1 MKPIATAKSSFE
13 ELIAGGFV
21 YVDKTGLL
29 ARLALADDAAYF
41 ISRPRRF
48 GKSLMLSTLQCL
60 FEGRRELFSGLKIE
74 GMGWDWKRKFPV
86 IMLNMQ
92 ECRAETSDG
101 LRANLFSY
109 IGKIAAHFGL
119 NVPREASVG
128 MYLNSVLRALAAKHR
143 KFVVLVDEYD
153 VPLQGFLGKGEEIAK
168 ARTLMHDFYV
178 QFKSRSADIRFLM
191 ITGVSKFTKVSLFS
205 GLNTPSDLT
214 MDYGEY
220 AGLLG
225 YTREEFVQYFGEHV
239 HDLATRRG
247 WAGDETLRRIFDW
260 YDSYRFSPFS
270 ETRVLNPV
278 SVGQLFKSG
287 NFDSYWVNTAMTT
300 LVYERI
306 LAAGRTPFG
315 LDDIAA
321 TPLELDVCDAES
333 LPYKALLY
341 QTGYL
346 TIKSA
351 STDENMHT
359 RLVLGIPN
367 REVRT
372 ALEEGWIGD
381 MMHLDVPNT
390 ESLVASG
397 RRQLASGN
405 VADLVNETLYTLF
418 AQIPSQWK
426 ISCEADAKRHF
437 LLFAEMLGAKPR
449 PEVVTA
455 RGSADA
461 IIETP
466 KAVYV
471 FEFKYNRSA
480 AAAIRQIRDKG
491 YADAYRAGKRPVVL
505 VGINFSSRTRN
516 VQEPKI
522 ENFSVAL
529 SRQGAIQDAPRNP
542 STTVAKKS
550 LRNLRKSSDN

>member
-1 MKPIATAKSSFE
+1 LKPIATAKSSFE

-21 YVDKTGLL
+21 YVDKTDLL

-60 FEGRRELFSGLKIE
+60 FEGRRELFGGLKIE

-101 LRANLFSY
+101 LRTNLFSY
-109 IGKIAAHFGL
+109 VEKIAAHFGL

-128 MYLNSVLRALAAKHR
+128 MYLNSVLCALAAKHG

-153 VPLQGFLGKGEEIAK
+153 VPLQGFLGKGDEITK

-178 QFKSRSADIRFLM
+178 QFKNRSSDIRFLM

-214 MDYGEY
+214 MNYGEY

-239 HDLATRRG
+239 RALASKRG
-247 WAGDETLRRIFDW
+247 WTEDETLRHIFDW

-278 SVGQLFKSG
+278 SVGQLFKTG
-287 NFDSYWVNTAMTT
+287 NFDSYWVNTAMST

-351 STDENMHT
+351 STDENMRT

-381 MMHLDVPNT
+381 MMHLDVPAT
-390 ESLVASG
+390 ESLAANG
-397 RRQLASGN
+397 RRQLASGD
-405 VADLVNETLYTLF
+405 VSGLVNETLYTLF
-418 AQIPSQWK
+418 ARVPAQWK

-437 LLFAEMLGAKPR
+437 LLFAEMLGARPR

-455 RGSADA
+455 CGYADA
-461 IIETP
+461 IIETAN
-466 KAVYV
+466 AVYV
-471 FEFKYNRSA
+471 FEFKYNRSSA
-480 AAAIRQIRDKG
+480 AALRQIKERG
-491 YADAYRAGKRPVVL
+491 YADAYRGDSRPVML
-505 VGINFSSRTRN
+505 IGINFSSRTRN
-516 VQEPKI
+516 VLEPKI
-522 ENFSVAL
+522 ENFSVTL
-529 SRQGAIQDAPRNP
+529 SRRVRIDSNRVLATKIPTRRKM
-542 STTVAKKS
+542 KKTKKEK
-550 LRNLRKSSDN
+550 NK

>member
-1 MKPIATAKSSFE
+1 MRLKEVATAKFSFD
-13 ELIAGGFV
+13 ELRTKGFV
-21 YVDKTGLL
+21 YVDKTDLL
-29 ARLALADDAAYF
+29 ARLASDDDAAYF

-48 GKSLMLSTLQCL
+48 GKSLMLSTLKCL
-60 FEGRRELFSGLKIE
+60 FEGRRNLFRGLKIE
-74 GMGWDWKRKFPV
+74 KSGWNWKKKFPV
-86 IMLNMQ
+86 ILLDMQ
-92 ECRAETSDG
+92 EYRAETVDG
-101 LRANLFSY
+101 LRDNLFSCAE
-109 IGKIAAHFGL
+109 KIAAQFGL
-119 NVPREASVG
+119 DVKAEASAG
-128 MYLNSVLRALAAKHR
+128 MYLNSVLRAFAAKLG

-153 VPLQGFLGKGEEIAK
+153 VPLQGVLGKGDEIAK

-214 MDYGEY
+214 MNYGDY

-225 YTREEFVQYFGEHV
+225 YTHEEFVRYFGEHV
-239 HDLATRRG
+239 RALASKRG
-247 WAGDETLRRIFDW
+247 WTEDETREKIYGW
-260 YDSYRFSPFS
+260 YDSYRFSPYS

-278 SVGQLFKSG
+278 SVGQLFKTG
-287 NFDSYWVNTAMTT
+287 NFESYWAATAMST
-300 LVYERI
+300 LVYERM
-306 LAAGRTPFG
+306 LAAEKTPFE
-315 LDDIAA
+315 LDGIAA
-321 TPLELDVCDAES
+321 TPLELDVCDAEA

-351 STDENMHT
+351 STDKNLRT

-418 AQIPSQWK
+418 AQIPAQWK
-426 ISCEADAKRHF
+426 ISYEADAKRHF

-455 RGSADA
+455 RGYADA
-461 IIETP
+461 IIETT

-480 AAAIRQIRDKG
+480 ADAIRHIRDKG
-491 YADAYRAGKRPVVL
+491 YADAYRVGKCPVTL

-522 ENFSVAL
+522 ENFRVTLARHVRISDKKAL
-529 SRQGAIQDAPRNP
+529 S
-542 STTVAKKS
+542 TKS
-550 LRNLRKSSDN
+550 PKRRKTK